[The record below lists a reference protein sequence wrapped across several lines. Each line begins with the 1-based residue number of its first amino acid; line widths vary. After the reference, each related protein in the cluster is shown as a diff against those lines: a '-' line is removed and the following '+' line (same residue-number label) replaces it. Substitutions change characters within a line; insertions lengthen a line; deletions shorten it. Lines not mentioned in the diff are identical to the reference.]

1 MSFRPRAVA
10 RIAGTAALLAAP
22 GMAFAARGHVGT
34 LPWWAWP
41 LILFVTTFLM
51 GIVAVVGG
59 IGGGVLFVPIVGGF
73 FPFHLDF
80 VRGAGLMLALCGA
93 LTSGPGLL
101 RSGLASLRLAMPL
114 ALAGS
119 VGGIVGAL
127 VGLALP
133 TNVVQVALGVTV
145 LLIAA
150 LMWWTRN
157 SGRTEAHAA
166 DRWAIALGLH
176 GRYHDAAVGQVVEWK
191 VHRTAWGLLSF
202 FGIGLV
208 GGLFGLGA
216 GWANVPALN
225 LLMGVPLKL
234 ALGTS
239 GLAIS
244 IINTSAAWVYM
255 NKGALLPIIIVPSIL
270 GVMIGARVGVKVL
283 KGIKAATARNI
294 VIGVLLL
301 AGLRSLLQGLGLWG

>member
-1 MSFRPRAVA
+1 MRLRSLTRFAA
-10 RIAGTAALLAAP
+10 AAALLAAP
-22 GMAFAARGHVGT
+22 GVAFAARAPQGGG

-93 LTSGPGLL
+93 LASGPGLL
-101 RSGLASLRLAMPL
+101 RSNLASLRLAMPL

-119 VGGIVGAL
+119 AGGIVGAL

-133 TNVVQVALGVTV
+133 TRVVQAALGITV
-145 LLIAA
+145 LLIAL
-150 LMWWTRN
+150 LMWSTRH
-157 SGRTEAHAA
+157 SHSTVASAPDA
-166 DRWAIALGLH
+166 WARALGLR
-176 GRYHDAAVGQVVEWK
+176 GSYHDPATGHDVAWT
-191 VHRTAWGLLSF
+191 VHRTPAGLVAF
-202 FGIGLV
+202 AGIGAV

-234 ALGTS
+234 AVGTS

-244 IINTSAAWVYM
+244 IINTSAAWVYL
-255 NKGALLPIIIVPSIL
+255 NKGALLPILHVPSIL
-270 GVMIGARVGVKVL
+270 GVMLGARVGVRLL
-283 KGIKAATARNI
+283 KRIRAETAHRI
-294 VIGVLLL
+294 VIAVLLV
-301 AGLRSLLQGLGLWG
+301 AGARSLMQGFGY

>member
-1 MSFRPRAVA
+1 MSTG
-10 RIAGTAALLAAP
+10 ITLA
-22 GMAFAARGHVGT
+22 
-34 LPWWAWP
+34 WWAWP
-41 LILFVTTFLM
+41 LILFVTTFVM

-80 VRGAGLMLALCGA
+80 VRGAGLMLALSGA
-93 LTSGPGLL
+93 LAAGPGLL
-101 RSGLASLRLAMPL
+101 RSGLASLRLAMPV

-127 VGLALP
+127 AGLALP
-133 TNVVQVALGVTV
+133 TRVVQVALGFTV
-145 LLIAA
+145 LAIAV
-150 LMWWTRN
+150 LMWVTRN
-157 SGRTEAHAA
+157 SRKTGSEGA
-166 DRWAIALGLH
+166 DGWAIALGLH
-176 GRYHDAAVGQVVEWK
+176 GAFEDPATGKRVDWAAR
-191 VHRTAWGLLSF
+191 RTPAGLAAF
-202 FGIGLV
+202 FGIGAV

-225 LLMGVPLKL
+225 LLMGIPLKL

-255 NKGALLPIIIVPSIL
+255 NEGALLPIVIAPSIL
-270 GVMIGARVGVKVL
+270 GVMLGARVGVRVL
-283 KGIKAATARNI
+283 RVIHASTARNI
-294 VIGVLLL
+294 VIVVLVL
-301 AGLRSLLQGLGLWG
+301 AGLRSLMQGFGL